1 MVKIATS
8 FARTV
13 FHGRRGE
20 LRQRYR
26 EGQEDQLSALGV
38 VVNIIM
44 LWNTPLH
51 RCAALEQL
59 RHEGFRINPEDEAR
73 LSPLVFDHI
82 NLLGRYAFSVPESVG
97 RGELRP
103 LRNPGDPLEEA
114 SATLPVYVSRLSEF
128 SVPLLPITQIAP
140 RLGFD

>member
-1 MVKIATS
+1 MGCASLFLYAGPNPKL
-8 FARTV
+8 ARAV

-38 VVNIIM
+38 VVNIIV
-44 LWNTPLH
+44 LWNTLYID
-51 RCAALEQL
+51 AALEQL

-73 LSPLVFDHI
+73 LSPLIFDHI

-97 RGELRP
+97 RGEP
-103 LRNPGDPLEEA
+103 QAASNPRRSVGRSRMT
-114 SATLPVYVSRLSEF
+114 SATCPS
-128 SVPLLPITQIAP
+128 T
-140 RLGFD
+140 